1 MAANDKISEDINKR
15 TNKIAA
21 DNKSTDFAQSQMAA
35 NQVQQINS
43 ERRTN
48 MALQRQELEQQSGT
62 TELLASAGAMTAM
75 NDGSGA
81 TIRQLNPATQAML
94 GKYTGGPRVQQSRSH
109 DVKVQPNHIVIHNNY
124 NTTTTNNVNAGP
136 LQGREVSIKPV
147 EPPGQSRFKTW
158 ISNVFARQKEETIRR
173 EKEYDKREWS
183 LAKSANKM
191 LRKMEDATRSVA
203 ETFNPKNLGTTIGS
217 QFKTLLFLFGLRFLA
232 KNWTRV
238 LSVSKKIFEG
248 VGNIVSFL
256 GFGPEGKKLAAKG
269 DDLAGKFIKF
279 FGGDP
284 KKDTILSLL
293 KDMFTEVLDH
303 IRLYFEKQMALRG
316 AAIKSIKFPGFNFGN
331 DNQDKGWLG
340 NMMDSLFS
348 KLGIVFSGVTG
359 YLGDILTALVDP
371 KAGVSRNI
379 IREGLDSSKK
389 ATERKGEAS
398 MFKNHDNGFNA
409 GDYALVEKGDN
420 GRKKYSL
427 LANALEG
434 DGSLK
439 KTAAAQIS
447 QGRDILGTINDA
459 QEYGKLDSGRL
470 MSGLERLYN
479 SAKRNKSV
487 VVDKEFI
494 DRLFGPNGLAKLM
507 SSGQATEVR
516 MKFVEDKMTAEDH
529 ALEDMYANRVHGDR
543 TIAGEAVKGAWK
555 PVEAVWDAVVNTDLK
570 AAGKDL
576 WDAATASPVVGAWQT
591 GKRYFE
597 TNDKKYTLVPED
609 DPRPAAI
616 IDGKRPGIQT
626 FYSITPEALQSL
638 AKNSF
643 GVQNNRGFDS
653 SNYEALIANSEKY
666 LTGKAGGEVAA
677 NQKWHSKGQAFFGE
691 GSAQRTDYG
700 RYQELKNIEDSYDT
714 QLKNDAFS
722 RRWTTVGNNAKD
734 LMNQGIGYLNRGI
747 DWAAN
752 KYMDMTS
759 AKNATYSYDARPIAP
774 VDTGVQFNPQA
785 AVEALH
791 RNAFSTP
798 QHRCAEMTRKAIA
811 AGLGVPDTRA
821 ITGAINSAAD
831 YSGALGKLG
840 YAPLSWSTYQPRVGD
855 VLVEPRLPG
864 HEHGH
869 MAMYDGTRW
878 VSDFPQ
884 RDMWGGSVFRKYKK
898 GIVFRHLSMGGGDS
912 NMLQMDNNTVQTQD
926 PEYYGASSYSSYVG
940 DGGYGFSASGNIGGA
955 NFNVSGNVSS
965 SPIYTSQSRGEW
977 FNQHR
982 QKWEGVLRQ
991 AGYNESDSTR
1001 LSTFFAA
1008 QDGFESGGEKANDA
1022 TKARHNW
1029 GGMQSGGKNI
1039 SYSSDEEYMRAK
1051 LKMMQE
1057 KFGNAMQAQDL
1068 PSYIRMLHDPRVNG
1082 GYAYNVASG
1091 FNAKTGQG
1099 WDAQQRAMENYVRG
1113 SLSFARSGM
1122 QYGGDNNPLFAMAA
1136 DGGDYAYDAPD
1147 ILSFSVKTP
1156 AQLARE
1162 KDMMIHREEAAKIW
1176 NLAKDNNMV
1185 LIDPET
1191 RKAFTAEHFIE
1202 LYATGRIKREDIKNK
1217 VKNYAE
1223 GRRYYNELDPYVK
1236 NKYFKGKSEV
1246 QFARDMKNMSQSEV
1260 KGFKQYYDRISMG
1273 MQNYDTWMKGL
1284 TKEELKE
1291 FAKAIHATNIYG
1303 GVDLD
1308 ILKAQYEAVLKGMFN
1323 RDDDTSNRFAASIL
1337 YGQDYFKSGEQGK
1350 KALAKM
1356 AKNTETYMSY
1366 TNKANTK
1373 YSAHSKVEEL
1383 MNLQKSFANFED
1395 KKRALELKYDKIIRD
1410 AGTALTQE
1418 EFTRITEQF
1427 DREYRDLLAHQEDIQ
1442 DNIDKLVESAKDEE
1456 KKFIEKKLQQERL
1469 LKTSRE
1475 NLQAEF
1481 TNLRNTNISFI
1492 DAVNEMV
1499 SKYGEEVL
1507 EKLYGVK
1514 GLTKHD
1520 LEDRDFGKEYEAQ
1533 RKIYEANV
1541 EKYGSDTSKW
1551 PSPIT
1556 RDDGESV
1563 AASAYRRNA
1572 AADSEQGK
1580 ADGITKAKGT
1590 DIIKKG
1596 EAGKIRNTWTWKPTT
1611 SSNRGFEFKGFSPTN
1626 TSGTFTG
1633 TSVTYNHPDVKIPM
1647 AATTTYAKPTTSGR
1661 GKKTTTATP
1670 TVKKKGKA
1678 EGGYTEDGPKYKEAG
1693 VVHAGEWVAPQ
1704 WMVKSAKFG
1713 PIIGALE
1720 SSRIKA
1726 RAIGD
1731 SKKAEGSLNDAS
1743 RGDIVKAINQTTI
1756 AIAAASQTNAQ
1767 NITNAANHASEVIQA
1782 SARLSA
1788 PTRQAQVTPSITTN
1802 R

>member
-21 DNKSTDFAQSQMAA
+21 DNKSTDFAQAQMAA

-487 VVDKEFI
+487 VVDQEFI

-543 TIAGEAVKGAWK
+543 TIAGESAKQVWK

-666 LTGKAGGEVAA
+666 LTGKAGGEAAA
-677 NQKWHSKGQAFFGE
+677 NQKWHRKGQAFFGE
-691 GSAQRTDYG
+691 DSAQRTDYG

-912 NMLQMDNNTVQTQD
+912 NMLRMDNNTVQTQD

-1147 ILSFSVKTP
+1147 IPTFNNVLTEKQIQ
-1156 AQLARE
+1156 AKKQNMQL
-1162 KDMMIHREEAAKIW
+1162 REEAAKLW
-1176 NLAKDNNMV
+1176 NKAKDSELV
-1185 LIDPET
+1185 LMNVDGNG
-1191 RKAFTAEHFIE
+1191 RLTAEEFID
-1202 LYATGRIKREDIKNK
+1202 LYSRGKINRSKIKSQIDG
-1217 VKNYAE
+1217 YAE
-1223 GRRYYNELDPYVK
+1223 GRQYYNELTIDTK
-1236 NKYFKGKSEV
+1236 NKYFKGQSEV
-1246 QFARDMKNMSQSEV
+1246 EFAKKFKNMSAEERS
-1260 KGFKQYYDRISMG
+1260 GAKQYYNRVDQG
-1273 MQNYDTWMKGL
+1273 MANFDEWRKKL
-1284 TKEELKE
+1284 SKEELKE
-1291 FAKAIHATNIYG
+1291 FAKAIGATNYAG

-1308 ILKAQYEAVLKGMFN
+1308 ILKAQYRSVLEGGYNFDN
-1323 RDDDTSNRFAASIL
+1323 RGESADAFAASIL
-1337 YGQDYFKSGEQGK
+1337 FGDKYFNAGTKGK
-1350 KALAKM
+1350 KSYRQLARSTESFMGQANKM
-1356 AKNTETYMSY
+1356 K
-1366 TNKANTK
+1366 TK
-1373 YSAHSKVEEL
+1373 FSAHSKVDEIL
-1383 MNLQKSFANFED
+1383 KLQQDFAMIED
-1395 KKRALELKYDKIIRD
+1395 RKTALDAKYNKMIRD
-1410 AGTALTQE
+1410 MGSELTH
-1418 EFTRITEQF
+1418 EQYL
-1427 DREYRDLLAHQEDIQ
+1427 RLSEQYTKEYEDLIANQNKIQGDI
-1442 DNIDKLVESAKDEE
+1442 DALVESAKKEE
-1456 KKFIEKKLQQERL
+1456 KKFLEKAAQQARL
-1469 LKTSRE
+1469 LSATKE
-1475 NLQAEF
+1475 
-1481 TNLRNTNISFI
+1481 NLRNEFDGLLQKNSSFI
-1492 DAVNEMV
+1492 DAVNELV
-1499 SKYGEEVL
+1499 NKYGEEVL
-1507 EKLYGVK
+1507 EKLYSVK

-1520 LEDRDFGKEYEAQ
+1520 LEDRDFAAEYEAAE
-1533 RKIYEANV
+1533 KEHAKLV
-1541 EKYGSDTSKW
+1541 EQYGGEENI
-1551 PSPIT
+1551 PLVI
-1556 RDDGESV
+1556 RDARGEV
-1563 AASAYRRNA
+1563 AASARRRQQA
-1572 AADSEQGK
+1572 SETEAGK
-1580 ADGITKAKGT
+1580 KDGITPAKGYNEVSKKNFDRSFNT
-1590 DIIKKG
+1590 TWGKYNIK
-1596 EAGKIRNTWTWKPTT
+1596 PVPL
-1611 SSNRGFEFKGFSPTN
+1611 FEFKRTN
-1626 TSGTFTG
+1626 TFVGEG
-1633 TSVTYNHPDVKIPM
+1633 KTSFAGVIEPGKGPLRI
-1647 AATTTYAKPTTSGR
+1647 TS
-1661 GKKTTTATP
+1661 TAP
-1670 TVKKKGKA
+1670 SLKKKGKA

>member
-21 DNKSTDFAQSQMAA
+21 DNKSTDFAQAQMAA

-94 GKYTGGPRVQQSRSH
+94 GKYTGGPRVQQSRGH

-124 NTTTTNNVNAGP
+124 NTTTTNNVSAGP

-293 KDMFTEVLDH
+293 KEMFTEVLDH

-529 ALEDMYANRVHGDR
+529 ALEEQYYAKNHFMGNESVLSLGA
-543 TIAGEAVKGAWK
+543 AGALGGAALGTFIPGVGTVAGGAVG
-555 PVEAVWDAVVNTDLK
+555 AVVGTGMGLIPTV
-570 AAGKDL
+570 GK
-576 WDAATASPVVGAWQT
+576 
-591 GKRYFE
+591 YIE
-597 TNDKKYTLVPED
+597 NNDKKYTLVPED

-643 GVQNNRGFDS
+643 GVKNNRGFDS

-666 LTGKAGGEVAA
+666 LTGKAGGEAAA
-677 NQKWHSKGQAFFGE
+677 NQKWHRKGQAFFGE
-691 GSAQRTDYG
+691 DSAQRTDYG

-747 DWAAN
+747 DRAAN

-791 RNAFSTP
+791 RNAFPTP
-798 QHRCAEMTRKAIA
+798 QKRCAEMTRKAIA
-811 AGLGVPDTRA
+811 AGLGIPDTRA
-821 ITGAINSAAD
+821 ITGTIISAAD

-864 HEHGH
+864 HENGH

-884 RDMWGGSVFRKYKK
+884 HDMWGGTVFKKYKR

-955 NFNVSGNVSS
+955 NFNVSGNVSGAG
-965 SPIYTSQSRGEW
+965 PISTSQTRGEW

-1008 QDGFESGGEKANDA
+1008 QDGVESGGDQADDA

-1029 GGMQSGGKNI
+1029 GGMKYKKKLLSFN
-1039 SYSSDEEYMRAK
+1039 SDEEYMQAK
-1051 LKMMQE
+1051 LETMKK
-1057 KFGNAMQAQDL
+1057 KFKNAMKAQDL
-1068 PSYIRMLHDPRVNG
+1068 PSYIRMLHDPRVNKG
-1082 GYAYNVASG
+1082 FAYNVAEG
-1091 FNAKTGQG
+1091 FDAKTMEG

-1122 QYGGDNNPLFAMAA
+1122 QYGGDNNPLFAIAA
-1136 DGGDYAYDAPD
+1136 DGSEYAYNAPD
-1147 ILSFSVKTP
+1147 IPSFSVKTP

-1162 KDMMIHREEAAKIW
+1162 KDMMIHRDEAAKIW

-1191 RKAFTAEHFIE
+1191 KKAFTAEHFIE
-1202 LYATGRIKREDIKNK
+1202 LYATGRIKREDIKNR

-1291 FAKAIHATNIYG
+1291 FAKAIGATNYG
-1303 GVDLD
+1303 GRVVDFN

-1337 YGQDYFKSGEQGK
+1337 YGQDYFNSGEQGK
-1350 KALAKM
+1350 KKLAEM
-1356 AKNTETYMSY
+1356 AKNTETYMSSA
-1366 TNKANTK
+1366 NKMNTK
-1373 YSAHSKVEEL
+1373 YSAQSKVDEL
-1383 MNLQKSFANFED
+1383 TGLQKAFASFED
-1395 KKRALELKYDKIIRD
+1395 KKRALELKYDKIIRE
-1410 AGTALTQE
+1410 AGVALTEE
-1418 EFTRITEQF
+1418 EFLRISEQF
-1427 DREYRDLLAHQEDIQ
+1427 QREYNDLIDHQDEIQ
-1442 DNIDKLVESAKDEE
+1442 KSIDKLVESAQDEE
-1456 KKFIEKKLQQERL
+1456 KEFLKKKIQQEKL
-1469 LKTSRE
+1469 LRTSRE
-1475 NLQAEF
+1475 ELQTKF
-1481 TNLRNTNISFI
+1481 TELKNENASYI
-1492 DAVNEMV
+1492 DAVNKLVGE
-1499 SKYGEEVL
+1499 YGRDVL

-1514 GLTKHD
+1514 GLTVHD
-1520 LEDRDFGKEYEAQ
+1520 LEDRDFGAEYEAQ
-1533 RKIYEANV
+1533 RKKYEANV

-1556 RDDGESV
+1556 RDDGSNI
-1563 AASAYRRNA
+1563 AASAYRRNVVA
-1572 AADSEQGK
+1572 GSKQGQ
-1580 ADGITKAKGT
+1580 ADGVTKAKGSNIIAKGEADKLLSLSIWSKDKKVNSRDYSDFQWGYKGPISGSST
-1590 DIIKKG
+1590 TTAGVTYTSPVAPTNWVELPKTISVVSDNTGRKVIKKG
-1596 EAGKIRNTWTWKPTT
+1596 
-1611 SSNRGFEFKGFSPTN
+1611 
-1626 TSGTFTG
+1626 
-1633 TSVTYNHPDVKIPM
+1633 H
-1647 AATTTYAKPTTSGR
+1647 
-1661 GKKTTTATP
+1661 
-1670 TVKKKGKA
+1670 A

>member
-21 DNKSTDFAQSQMAA
+21 DNKSTDFAQAQMAA

-147 EPPGQSRFKTW
+147 EPPGQSRFKAW

-420 GRKKYSL
+420 GKKKYSL

-487 VVDKEFI
+487 VVDQEFI

-529 ALEDMYANRVHGDR
+529 ALEEQYYAKNHFLGNESVLSLG
-543 TIAGEAVKGAWK
+543 AKGALEGAALGTFL
-555 PVEAVWDAVVNTDLK
+555 PGVGTVAGGAVGAVVGTGMGLIPTV
-570 AAGKDL
+570 GK
-576 WDAATASPVVGAWQT
+576 
-591 GKRYFE
+591 YIE
-597 TNDKKYTLVPED
+597 NNDKKYTLVPED

-666 LTGKAGGEVAA
+666 LTGKAGGEAAA

-791 RNAFSTP
+791 RNAFPTP
-798 QHRCAEMTRKAIA
+798 KKKCAEMTRKAIA
-811 AGLGVPDTRA
+811 AGLGIPDTRA
-821 ITGAINSAAD
+821 VTGTIKSAAD

-884 RDMWGGSVFRKYKK
+884 HDMWGGTVFRKYKR

-926 PEYYGASSYSSYVG
+926 PEYYGANSYSSYVG
-940 DGGYGFSASGNIGGA
+940 DGGYGFSASGNIGEA
-955 NFNVSGNVSS
+955 KFNVSGNINN

-1091 FNAKTGQG
+1091 FNAKTMEG
-1099 WDAQQRAMENYVRG
+1099 WDTQQRAMENYVRG

-1122 QYGGDNNPLFAMAA
+1122 QYGGNNNPLFAMAA
-1136 DGGDYAYDAPD
+1136 DGSEYAYDAPN
-1147 ILSFSVKTP
+1147 IPSFSVKTP

-1162 KDMMIHREEAAKIW
+1162 KDIMMHKEEAAKIW

-1191 RKAFTAEHFIE
+1191 KKAFTAEHFIE
-1202 LYATGRIKREDIKNK
+1202 LYATGRIKREDIKNR

-1223 GRRYYNELDPYVK
+1223 GRRYYNELDPYIK

-1373 YSAHSKVEEL
+1373 YSAHSKVDEL
-1383 MNLQKSFANFED
+1383 TGLQKAFASFED
-1395 KKRALELKYDKIIRD
+1395 KKRALELKYDKIIRE
-1410 AGTALTQE
+1410 AGVALTEE
-1418 EFTRITEQF
+1418 EFLRISEQF
-1427 DREYRDLLAHQEDIQ
+1427 QREYNDLIDHQDEIQ
-1442 DNIDKLVESAKDEE
+1442 NSIDKLVESAQDEE
-1456 KKFIEKKLQQERL
+1456 KEFLKKKIQQEKL
-1469 LKTSRE
+1469 LRTSRE
-1475 NLQAEF
+1475 ELQTKF
-1481 TNLRNTNISFI
+1481 TELKNENASYI
-1492 DAVNEMV
+1492 DAVNKLVGE
-1499 SKYGEEVL
+1499 YGRDVL

-1514 GLTKHD
+1514 GLTVHD
-1520 LEDRDFGKEYEAQ
+1520 LEDRDFEAEYEAQ

-1541 EKYGSDTSKW
+1541 KKYGSDTSKW
-1551 PSPIT
+1551 LKIIDT
-1556 RDDGESV
+1556 DDGESI
-1563 AASAYRRNA
+1563 AQAAYRRNA
-1572 AADSEQGK
+1572 AADSPQGK
-1580 ADGITKAKGT
+1580 ADGIKKVKTDVIDKGET
-1590 DIIKKG
+1590 SKLLYNWKNNSFNKSTSSGNPNYSAPWSYKGPISGSSTTTAGVTYTSPVAPTNWVELPKTVSVVSDNTGRKVIKKG
-1596 EAGKIRNTWTWKPTT
+1596 
-1611 SSNRGFEFKGFSPTN
+1611 
-1626 TSGTFTG
+1626 
-1633 TSVTYNHPDVKIPM
+1633 H
-1647 AATTTYAKPTTSGR
+1647 
-1661 GKKTTTATP
+1661 
-1670 TVKKKGKA
+1670 A

-1726 RAIGD
+1726 RAVGD

>member
-21 DNKSTDFAQSQMAA
+21 DNKSTDFAQAQMAA

-147 EPPGQSRFKTW
+147 EPPGQSRFKAW

-420 GRKKYSL
+420 GKKKYSL

-487 VVDKEFI
+487 VVDQEFI

-529 ALEDMYANRVHGDR
+529 ALEEQYYAKNHFLGNESVLSLG
-543 TIAGEAVKGAWK
+543 AKGALEGAALGTFL
-555 PVEAVWDAVVNTDLK
+555 PGVGTVAGGAVGAVVGTGMGLIPTV
-570 AAGKDL
+570 GK
-576 WDAATASPVVGAWQT
+576 
-591 GKRYFE
+591 YIE
-597 TNDKKYTLVPED
+597 NNDKKYTLVPED

-666 LTGKAGGEVAA
+666 LTGKAGGEAAA

-791 RNAFSTP
+791 RNAFPTP
-798 QHRCAEMTRKAIA
+798 KKKCAEMTRKAIA
-811 AGLGVPDTRA
+811 AGLGIPDTRA
-821 ITGAINSAAD
+821 VTGTIKSAAD

-884 RDMWGGSVFRKYKK
+884 HDMWGGTVFRKYKR

-926 PEYYGASSYSSYVG
+926 PEYYGANSYSSYVG
-940 DGGYGFSASGNIGGA
+940 DGGYGFSASGNIGEA
-955 NFNVSGNVSS
+955 KFNVSGNINN

-1091 FNAKTGQG
+1091 FNAKTMEG
-1099 WDAQQRAMENYVRG
+1099 WDTQQRAMENYVRG

-1122 QYGGDNNPLFAMAA
+1122 QYGGNNNPLFAMAA
-1136 DGGDYAYDAPD
+1136 DGSEYAYDAPN
-1147 ILSFSVKTP
+1147 IPSFSVKTP

-1162 KDMMIHREEAAKIW
+1162 KDIMMHKEEAAKIW

-1191 RKAFTAEHFIE
+1191 KKAFTAEHFIE
-1202 LYATGRIKREDIKNK
+1202 LYATGRIKREDIKNR

-1223 GRRYYNELDPYVK
+1223 GRRYYNELDPYIK

-1373 YSAHSKVEEL
+1373 YSAHSKVDEL
-1383 MNLQKSFANFED
+1383 TGLQKAFASFED
-1395 KKRALELKYDKIIRD
+1395 KKRALELKYDKIIRE
-1410 AGTALTQE
+1410 AGVALTEE
-1418 EFTRITEQF
+1418 EFLRISEQF
-1427 DREYRDLLAHQEDIQ
+1427 QREYNDLIDHQDEIQ
-1442 DNIDKLVESAKDEE
+1442 NSIDKLVESAQDEE
-1456 KKFIEKKLQQERL
+1456 KEFLKKKIQQEKL
-1469 LKTSRE
+1469 LRTSRE
-1475 NLQAEF
+1475 ELQTKF
-1481 TNLRNTNISFI
+1481 TELKNENASYI
-1492 DAVNEMV
+1492 DAVNKLVGE
-1499 SKYGEEVL
+1499 YGRDVL

-1514 GLTKHD
+1514 GLTVHD
-1520 LEDRDFGKEYEAQ
+1520 LEDRDFEAEYEAQ

-1541 EKYGSDTSKW
+1541 KKYGSDTSKW
-1551 PSPIT
+1551 LKIIDT
-1556 RDDGESV
+1556 DDGESI
-1563 AASAYRRNA
+1563 AQAAYRRNA
-1572 AADSEQGK
+1572 AADSPQGR
-1580 ADGITKAKGT
+1580 ADGIKKVKTDVIDKGET
-1590 DIIKKG
+1590 SKLLYNWKNNSFNKSISSGNPNYSAPWSYKGPISGSSTTTAGVTYTSPVAPTNWVELPKTVSVVSDNTGRKVIKKG
-1596 EAGKIRNTWTWKPTT
+1596 
-1611 SSNRGFEFKGFSPTN
+1611 
-1626 TSGTFTG
+1626 
-1633 TSVTYNHPDVKIPM
+1633 H
-1647 AATTTYAKPTTSGR
+1647 
-1661 GKKTTTATP
+1661 
-1670 TVKKKGKA
+1670 A
-1678 EGGYTEDGPKYKEAG
+1678 EGGYTEDGPKYKETG

-1726 RAIGD
+1726 RAVGD

-1767 NITNAANHASEVIQA
+1767 NITNAANHASEVIQV

>member
-21 DNKSTDFAQSQMAA
+21 DNKSTDFAQAQMAA

-147 EPPGQSRFKTW
+147 EPPEQSRFKAW

-191 LRKMEDATRSVA
+191 LRKMENATRSVA

-420 GRKKYSL
+420 GKKKYSL

-487 VVDKEFI
+487 VVDQEFI

-529 ALEDMYANRVHGDR
+529 ALEEQYYAKNHFLGNESVLSLG
-543 TIAGEAVKGAWK
+543 AKGALEGAALGTFL
-555 PVEAVWDAVVNTDLK
+555 PGVGTVAGGAVGAVVGTGMGLIPTV
-570 AAGKDL
+570 GK
-576 WDAATASPVVGAWQT
+576 
-591 GKRYFE
+591 YIE
-597 TNDKKYTLVPED
+597 NNDKKYILVPED

-666 LTGKAGGEVAA
+666 LTGKAGGEAAA

-691 GSAQRTDYG
+691 DSAQRTDYG

-791 RNAFSTP
+791 RNAFPTP
-798 QHRCAEMTRKAIA
+798 KKKCAEMTRKAIA
-811 AGLGVPDTRA
+811 AGLGIPDTRA
-821 ITGAINSAAD
+821 VTGTIKSAAD

-884 RDMWGGSVFRKYKK
+884 HDMWGGTVFRKYKR

-926 PEYYGASSYSSYVG
+926 PEYYGANSYSSYVG
-940 DGGYGFSASGNIGGA
+940 DGGYGFSASGNIGEA
-955 NFNVSGNVSS
+955 KFNVSGNINN

-1091 FNAKTGQG
+1091 FNAKTMEG
-1099 WDAQQRAMENYVRG
+1099 WDTQQRAMENYVRG

-1122 QYGGDNNPLFAMAA
+1122 QYGGNNNPLFAMAA
-1136 DGGDYAYDAPD
+1136 DGSEYAYDAPN
-1147 ILSFSVKTP
+1147 IPSFSVKTP

-1162 KDMMIHREEAAKIW
+1162 KDIMMHKEEAAKIW

-1191 RKAFTAEHFIE
+1191 KKAFTAEHFIE
-1202 LYATGRIKREDIKNK
+1202 LYATGRIKREDIKNR

-1223 GRRYYNELDPYVK
+1223 GRRYYNELDPYIK

-1373 YSAHSKVEEL
+1373 YSAHSKVDEL
-1383 MNLQKSFANFED
+1383 TGLQKAFASFED
-1395 KKRALELKYDKIIRD
+1395 KKRALELKYDKIIRE
-1410 AGTALTQE
+1410 AGVALTEE
-1418 EFTRITEQF
+1418 EFLRISEQF
-1427 DREYRDLLAHQEDIQ
+1427 QREYNDLIDHQDEIQ
-1442 DNIDKLVESAKDEE
+1442 NSIDKLVESAQDEE
-1456 KKFIEKKLQQERL
+1456 KEFLKKKIQQEKL
-1469 LKTSRE
+1469 LRTSRE
-1475 NLQAEF
+1475 ELQTKF
-1481 TNLRNTNISFI
+1481 TELKNENASYI
-1492 DAVNEMV
+1492 DAVNKLVGE
-1499 SKYGEEVL
+1499 YGRDVL

-1514 GLTKHD
+1514 GLTVHD
-1520 LEDRDFGKEYEAQ
+1520 LEDRDFEAEYEAQ

-1541 EKYGSDTSKW
+1541 KKYGSDTSKW
-1551 PSPIT
+1551 LKIIDT
-1556 RDDGESV
+1556 DDGESI
-1563 AASAYRRNA
+1563 AQAAYRRNA
-1572 AADSEQGK
+1572 AADSPQGK
-1580 ADGITKAKGT
+1580 ADGIKKVKTDVIDKGET
-1590 DIIKKG
+1590 SKLLYNWKNNSFNKSTSSGNPNYSAPWSYKGPISGSSTTTAGVTYTSPVAPTNWVELPKTVSVVSDNTGRKVIKKG
-1596 EAGKIRNTWTWKPTT
+1596 
-1611 SSNRGFEFKGFSPTN
+1611 
-1626 TSGTFTG
+1626 
-1633 TSVTYNHPDVKIPM
+1633 H
-1647 AATTTYAKPTTSGR
+1647 
-1661 GKKTTTATP
+1661 
-1670 TVKKKGKA
+1670 A

-1726 RAIGD
+1726 RAVGD